1 MLLIPLGSH
10 YIISQV
16 DVFSL
21 HNFKTMSV
29 YLIDLC
35 NKVMVLS
42 LKKTLERGLLFT
54 QVSLHI
60 FWVRVLDPQFLRLS

>member
-10 YIISQV
+10 YIFSEV

-29 YLIDLC
+29 YLFDLR

-42 LKKTLERGLLFT
+42 LKKTLNVVFFLPKSACTYFGLE
-54 QVSLHI
+54 
-60 FWVRVLDPQFLRLS
+60 FLIRNF

>member
-10 YIISQV
+10 FVFSQV
-16 DVFSL
+16 DVFWL

-29 YLIDLC
+29 YLIDLF

-42 LKKTLERGLLFT
+42 VKKTLERGLPKSACTYFGLE
-54 QVSLHI
+54 
-60 FWVRVLDPQFLRLS
+60 FLIRNF